1 MITGVIFDLD
11 GTLLD
16 SNGFWNLAPGAYLR
30 TQGKV
35 ARDGLAKTVFSM
47 TVPEA
52 AEYLI
57 REYGLNR
64 TREEIVAGIDAA
76 MERFYLNEIP
86 MKEGAEEGIRT
97 LAAMGVPMAVASA
110 TDGALV
116 KAALRRFGLTD
127 DFACVVS
134 TEDVGVGK
142 NEPDVY
148 LKAAEMIGS
157 APENTL
163 VFEDALYALK
173 TANRAGFQTVG
184 VYDEASD
191 DEQEE
196 IRRESRFYLRSLAEL
211 GALFGQSGR

>member
-1 MITGVIFDLD
+1 MITGAIFDLD

-30 TQGKV
+30 TQGKE
-35 ARDGLAKTVFSM
+35 ARPGLAKTVFTM

-64 TREEIVAGIDAA
+64 TRDEIVAGIDAA
-76 MERFYLNEIP
+76 MERFYLTEIP
-86 MKEGAEEGIRT
+86 MKAGAAEGIRR

-116 KAALRRFGLTD
+116 KAALRRFGLTEH
-127 DFACVVS
+127 FACVVS
-134 TEDVGVGK
+134 TGDVGVGK

-184 VYDEASD
+184 VYDATSGE
-191 DEQEE
+191 EQEE
-196 IRRESRFYLRSLAEL
+196 IRRESRFYLSSLSEI
-211 GALFGQSGR
+211 GALLGQMGR